1 MCGIALVTVV
11 VVLLLSLISGIR
23 QSLELA
29 ADPRVWIVLSRGIN
43 SEAESY
49 IPREQFDIL
58 RTRPEIATSGGD
70 DSLISEELVVPFNAA
85 IKRPANRFYPA
96 TLRGVKAVARL
107 VHPKL
112 KVVAGQWPSPGRQE
126 MAVGRKLLQKFPE
139 LGIGT
144 TFRYGHRNWTIVGV
158 IADAGSVRE
167 SEFWTNLD
175 VLEQDAHFRNGY
187 SSLHVVL
194 KPGMEES
201 FKRALT
207 ADARIAV
214 DAFNERDYY
223 AEQALVADR
232 LRILVLVVSAII
244 GLGAAFGGMN
254 TMYAAVLRRARELGV
269 LRSLGFGRGS
279 VILSIL
285 VESELLAI
293 AGAVLGIVVS
303 LALMFATGFNQH
315 MLSIGSLTFSSRLSL
330 SAFLGGIVSALLI
343 GAAGGLLPAA
353 RAAHMPVA
361 ESLRL

>member
-1 MCGIALVTVV
+1 MFGIALVTLVV
-11 VVLLLSLISGIR
+11 VMLLSLVSGIR

-49 IPREQFDIL
+49 LPREQFDIL
-58 RTRPEIATSGGD
+58 RTRPEIATNDGA
-70 DSLISEELVVPFNAA
+70 DSLISGELVVPFNAA
-85 IKRPANRFYPA
+85 IKRPANQFYPA
-96 TLRGVKAVARL
+96 TLRGVNAVARL

-112 KVVAGQWPSPGRQE
+112 KVIEGHWPSPGRQE
-126 MAVGRKLLQKFPE
+126 MAIGRKLLQKFPE

-167 SEFWTNLD
+167 SEFWTDLD
-175 VLEQDAHFRNGY
+175 VLEQDAHFQNGF

-201 FKRALT
+201 FERALT
-207 ADARIAV
+207 ADARITA
-214 DAFNERDYY
+214 DLFNERDYY

-232 LRILVLVVSAII
+232 LRILVVVVSAII

-269 LRSLGFGRGS
+269 LRALGFGRGS

-285 VESELLAI
+285 VESELLAL
-293 AGAVLGIVVS
+293 AGGLLGIVAA
-303 LALMFATGFNQH
+303 LALMFVTGFDQH
-315 MLSIGSLTFSSRLSL
+315 MLSIGALTFSSRFSL
-330 SAFLGGIVSALLI
+330 SACTGGIFSAFLV

-353 RAAHMPVA
+353 RAAHMSVS